1 MIKVLSIAK
10 RMVKWIFIGLGSV
23 MLFILLLSLTT
34 RPYFLHH
41 WLGTG
46 IKSDT
51 CRTETIVL
59 FGASGIPSGES
70 LVRTFYAAQAHKAM
84 PEVPIY
90 ICMVGDTT
98 NKNGSPYKIAA
109 ELELRGVPPANI
121 KLLMK
126 GKNTRGQVLE
136 LSGMSL
142 GAVKNSCILVVTSPT
157 HMRRC
162 LLSLK
167 KEGFQHLAALP
178 AFETPLDGEL
188 LFDDAQLG
196 GKRRVITPDAGQN
209 LDLRYE
215 MWTQLNY
222 LLMSTRELAALS
234 YYWMRGW
241 I

>member
-51 CRTETIVL
+51 CRTEAIVL

-84 PEVPIY
+84 PEAPIY

-136 LSGMSL
+136 LL
-142 GAVKNSCILVVTSPT
+142 EVDHGALRNTCITVVTSPT